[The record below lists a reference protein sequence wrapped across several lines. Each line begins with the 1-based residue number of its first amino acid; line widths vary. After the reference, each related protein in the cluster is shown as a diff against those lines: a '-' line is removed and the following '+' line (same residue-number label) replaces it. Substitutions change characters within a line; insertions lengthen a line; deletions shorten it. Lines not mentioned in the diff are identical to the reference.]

1 MASSWKHETPK
12 EKVLYKYRTFN
23 DFEYLVDIIVN
34 SRLYAAS
41 YDKMND
47 PMEGGYSFPKTYSD
61 EQIKELE
68 AVIAEQKFCSLSA
81 SNNIDLMWAHYAN
94 GNRGICIG
102 VTLKETRR
110 AGEAYWVNYD
120 GPPNLIHNC
129 DQNTQDRARKILRH
143 KSDCWD
149 YEEEVRVF
157 SNYGHLVDVEI
168 KEIIFGKRADSQLK
182 PLVEALIKNFLPKTV
197 ILTQDDLAQINDA
210 IRNE

>member
-1 MASSWKHETPK
+1 MAISWIHETPRDK
-12 EKVLYKYRTFN
+12 ILYKYRAFSN
-23 DFEYLVDIIVN
+23 FENLVDIIVN

-47 PMEGGYSFPKTYSD
+47 PMEGGYSFPETYSN
-61 EQIKELE
+61 EQIDALE
-68 AVIAEQKFCSLSA
+68 KVIAKQKFCSLSA

-120 GPPNLIHNC
+120 GPPNLIHRC
-129 DQNTQDRARKILRH
+129 DQDTQDRARKILRH

-149 YEEEVRVF
+149 YEEEVRIF
-157 SNYGHLVDVEI
+157 SNDGHLVDVEI
-168 KEIIFGKRADSQLK
+168 KEVIFGKRADSQLK
-182 PLVEALIKNFLPKTV
+182 PLVEALIKKFLPNTLV
-197 ILTQDDLAQINDA
+197 LNQDDLAHVIDLT
-210 IRNE
+210 RNE

>member
-12 EKVLYKYRTFN
+12 EKILYKYRAFSN
-23 DFEYLVDIIVN
+23 FENLVDIIVN

-68 AVIAEQKFCSLSA
+68 TVIGKQKFCSLSA

-110 AGEAYWVNYD
+110 AGVAYWVNYD
-120 GPPNLIHNC
+120 GPPNLIHRC
-129 DQNTQDRARKILRH
+129 DQDTQDRARKILRH
-143 KSDCWD
+143 KSDCWG
-149 YEEEVRVF
+149 YEEEVRIF
-157 SNYGHLVDVEI
+157 SNDGHLVDVEI

-182 PLVEALIKNFLPKTV
+182 PLVEALVKAFLPKAV
-197 ILTQDDLAQINDA
+197 VLTQDDLAQVNNA
-210 IRNE
+210 IRNK